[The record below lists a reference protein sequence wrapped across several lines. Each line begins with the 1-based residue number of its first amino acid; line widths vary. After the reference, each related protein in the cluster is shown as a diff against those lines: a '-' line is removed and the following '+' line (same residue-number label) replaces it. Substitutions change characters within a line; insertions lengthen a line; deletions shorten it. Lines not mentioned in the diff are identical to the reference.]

1 MRLLL
6 VAALFLVL
14 LYFTAYGNTL
24 IDYAIKYNGTIE
36 IKSNRSAIA
45 DSANKYVGNKL
56 GSPYCIAFVC
66 YCLNK
71 TGYNY
76 QKTGLATKFKGK
88 KLIPA
93 IDVLLKKAKVKK
105 GYVIIWQK
113 GTSIFGHA
121 GISIENWK
129 YNGGMT
135 IQGNTSYKNKQGVF
149 IKKAKIEP
157 YNYFRIIRF
166 WEV

>member
-6 VAALFLVL
+6 AVALLVVL
-14 LYFTAYGNTL
+14 SYFIVFGNNL
-24 IDYAIKYNGTIE
+24 VDYAIKYNGTLE
-36 IKSNRSAIA
+36 TKPNRSYIA
-45 DSANKYVGNKL
+45 DISNKYVGNKI

-66 YCLNK
+66 YCLNES
-71 TGYNY
+71 GYKY

-93 IDVLLKKAKVKK
+93 IDVLLGKAKVKK

-113 GTSIFGHA
+113 GISIFGHA
-121 GISIENWK
+121 GISIEDWQ
-129 YNGGMT
+129 YNEGMT
-135 IQGNTSYKNKQGVF
+135 IQGNTRYKNKDGVF